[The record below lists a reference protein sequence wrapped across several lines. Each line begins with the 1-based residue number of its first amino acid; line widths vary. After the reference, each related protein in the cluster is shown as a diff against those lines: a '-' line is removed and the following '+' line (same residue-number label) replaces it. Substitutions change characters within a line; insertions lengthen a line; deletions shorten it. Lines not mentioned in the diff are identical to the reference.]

1 MRVLQSHTLGV
12 ASFWNGS
19 KIKEFGSYLF
29 QVHLVTIIVVLT
41 EDSFP
46 LVTYNVCHLCRFYSP
61 FTALVSLEFYE
72 SATISALRRTVVY
85 QKKKKIVV
93 IVNTQQRLN
102 LLGQHNINIV
112 LCSYN
117 LWFLAPRPWTLIKLP
132 F

>member
-12 ASFWNGS
+12 ASFRNGS

-72 SATISALRRTVVY
+72 SATISALQEGRVS
-85 QKKKKIVV
+85 KKKLDV
-93 IVNTQQRLN
+93 IVNTQQRLH

>member
-1 MRVLQSHTLGV
+1 MRVLQSHMLGV

-19 KIKEFGSYLF
+19 KITEFGSYLF

-72 SATISALRRTVVY
+72 SATISALQEGRVS
-85 QKKKKIVV
+85 KKKLDV
-93 IVNTQQRLN
+93 IVNTQQRLH

>member
-46 LVTYNVCHLCRFYSP
+46 LVTYSVCHLCRFYSP

-72 SATISALRRTVVY
+72 SSATISATGRLCIE
-85 QKKKKIVV
+85 KKIKK
-93 IVNTQQRLN
+93 NRCDSEHTTTTEPAWTA
-102 LLGQHNINIV
+102 QHQHSVMFI
-112 LCSYN
+112 
-117 LWFLAPRPWTLIKLP
+117 
-132 F
+132 